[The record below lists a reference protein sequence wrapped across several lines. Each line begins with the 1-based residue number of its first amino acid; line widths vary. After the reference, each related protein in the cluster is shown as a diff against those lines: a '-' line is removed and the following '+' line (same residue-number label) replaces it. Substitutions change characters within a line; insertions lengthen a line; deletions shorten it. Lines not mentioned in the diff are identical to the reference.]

1 MSQTDELASAHQHD
15 VDAVVPTDLR
25 RRRLDWAVLVV
36 MVALGS
42 TLGWVSLLLWG
53 AMRAFQI
60 ALL

>member
-1 MSQTDELASAHQHD
+1 MSRTNELDSPRQHD
-15 VDAVVPTDLR
+15 VDTVVPTGLR
-25 RRRLDWAVLVV
+25 KRRLDWAILVV